1 MCNPFANPA
10 TALLILLAM
19 CCAPTRAQFDLGD
32 GTLGPAAE
40 PRAKAPATKRPTRSA
55 DVVKVQTV
63 WSQPQAHSGDT
74 LALAVVLDIDEGYH
88 VNADQ
93 LPESFAALIATTLT
107 AVPHNNG
114 ALQVGHP
121 QYPTAH
127 EIDVNFGQGS
137 QRLPTFSGRMTFFVP
152 VSVPGHQP
160 AGDQTLTVT
169 LRVQAC
175 NDTFCL
181 RPDQITRDMTLPI
194 VAPERPISDPSQPNL
209 FADYDLFKAGS
220 PRTASGMGPR
230 TTEGTG
236 VVFEL
241 LGVRFTLDA
250 GTVAGLWL
258 LYVIAVLGGLL
269 LNFTPCVLPV
279 IPIKIMT
286 MSRAAGN
293 RARCLGLG
301 LAMSAGV
308 VAFWFV
314 LAVLIAAFAGFA
326 STHQL
331 FKYPVFTMLIG
342 VLVAVMAVGM
352 CGLFSIRLPNIIGLY
367 NPDRETL
374 PGSFALGVMTAIL
387 STPCT
392 APFMGTACAW
402 AVTQGPVTT
411 VAVFVAIG
419 VGMALPYAVLS
430 AFPGLVERMPRTG
443 PGSEL
448 LKQVMGLLML
458 AVAAYFIGIGVVSL
472 TSDGSQQPSQA
483 YWFPVIMLVVAAG
496 GWLTVRTFMLTS
508 SVGRRAIF
516 TAIGLVIA
524 ALAIPIWP
532 TVHTQWEYYTPQR
545 YQAAVDAGRP
555 VLLDF
560 TAEWC
565 LNCKLIEAAVLES
578 DPVVDAIES
587 SNAAPMKVDR
597 TGANPAGDALFEQ
610 LGGVTIPLIVVLGSD
625 GMPVLFSES
634 PTTGQVVAALGQAR

>member
-40 PRAKAPATKRPTRSA
+40 PRAKAPATKHPTRSA

-160 AGDQTLTVT
+160 AGDQTITVA

-181 RPDQITRDMTLPI
+181 RPDQITRDVTLPI

-220 PRTASGMGPR
+220 ARTASGMGPR
-230 TTEGTG
+230 TTEGAG

-250 GTVAGLWL
+250 GTIAGLWL

-293 RARCLGLG
+293 RTRCLALG

-314 LAVLIAAFAGFA
+314 LAVLIAAFAGFTA
-326 STHQL
+326 THQL

-342 VLVAVMAVGM
+342 VLIAVMAVG
-352 CGLFSIRLPNIIGLY
+352 
-367 NPDRETL
+367 
-374 PGSFALGVMTAIL
+374 L

-402 AVTQGPVTT
+402 AVTQGPGIT

-483 YWFPVIMLVVAAG
+483 YWFPVVMLVVAAG

-508 SVGRRAIF
+508 SVGRRAVF

-532 TVHTQWEYYTPQR
+532 TVHTAWEYYTPQR

-634 PTTGQVVAALGQAR
+634 PTTGQVVEALGQAR